1 MSKQFNP
8 INFASGFDP
17 KVNDPRVYPEMYMQ
31 NPASVSPNGSVKQE
45 PKVKDKEK
53 EKFMDKISKMYD
65 IVKEIE
71 SSYND
76 ECNHVSE
83 TGMVTLGEPD
93 ENGYRTCTMCGKKFK
108 LLDID
113 SKDDLETI
121 LETAKIYSDPR
132 IKERI
137 LELMNGSKK

>member
-8 INFASGFDP
+8 ISFAGGFDP
-17 KVNDPRVYPEMYMQ
+17 RVNTEMYMQ
-31 NPASVSPNGSVKQE
+31 NPALLHIDDVKQE

-83 TGMVTLGEPD
+83 TGMVTLSDPD
-93 ENGYRTCTMCGKKFK
+93 KNGYRTCTMCGKKFK

-113 SKDDLETI
+113 SKEDLESI

-137 LELMNGSKK
+137 LELMTGSKK